1 MVPQDEKVIVVR
13 YTSTM
18 GAPMERLVIGSGIGY
33 KINAPDAPG
42 CVKVW
47 KDDLTYIIPMDRVSE
62 IETSL

>member
-13 YTSTM
+13 YATTT
-18 GAPMERLVIGSGIGY
+18 GVPMERMVVGAGIGY
-33 KINAPDAPG
+33 KINAPDAPE

-47 KDDLTYIIPMDRVSE
+47 KDDLTYIIPMARVSE